1 MNESL
6 LKTISNPKILVV
18 DDIPQNIFVM
28 QKLLKKLPIEIYTA
42 KSGNEALSLTLRHS
56 FALVLLDVQMPEMDG
71 FEVASIMRENEDTK
85 STPIIFVTALSKE
98 DKYVFEGYQSGAVD
112 YLFKPVD
119 PIILMSKVSV
129 FLELNRQKL
138 ELQDEILQREII
150 EKDLELAKREADFA
164 NQAKSSFLANMSHE
178 IRTPMNAILGYA
190 QILMRDKR
198 LEEDQKQAINTISK
212 SGNNLLALINDV
224 LDISKIEA
232 GRMEL
237 HSVDFDLS
245 DLVDGL
251 KDMFQVTCE
260 KKNLFLNVEGLE
272 SAIPVHGDEGKI
284 RQILTNLI
292 GNAVKFTDAGGIHFK
307 LEHSGDDQ
315 YCFSVKDTGKGLPL
329 EAQDTIFRAFQQ
341 DSEGHEKGGTGLGL
355 AISKKQTELME
366 GDLSV
371 ESEVGNG
378 ATFFL
383 KLPLPPAKEEIVA
396 RTDRNLEVLRL
407 KEGQKVRALVADDIE
422 ENRSLLS
429 KFLTDVGIE
438 VMQVENGKEAL
449 ESFRLN
455 RPDIIFMDIRMPVM
469 GGVEAIQKLREEFP
483 VNELNIVVVSASVLK
498 HEREQYEK
506 LGCTEI
512 LQKPFRMEQ
521 VYISTQKLLGV
532 EFEYEEKESEN
543 KASSVPVQINFSE
556 VDFPHDIMGKLKEA
570 AEMCSVTEIERLL
583 NSLDP
588 KNDHEKAFIKT
599 FQGCQNNYDS
609 EGMMKILDDLN
620 SNP

>member
-6 LKTISNPKILVV
+6 LKTSPNPKILVV

-28 QKLLKKLPIEIYTA
+28 QKLLKKLPIEIFTA
-42 KSGNEALSLTLRHS
+42 QSGNEALSLTLRHS

-71 FEVASIMRENEDTK
+71 FEVAAIMRENQDTK
-85 STPIIFVTALSKE
+85 NTPIIFVTALSKE
-98 DKYVFEGYQSGAVD
+98 EKYVFEGYQSGAVD
-112 YLFKPVD
+112 YLFKPIN
-119 PIILMSKVSV
+119 PTILMSKVSV

-138 ELQDEILQREII
+138 ELEEEISRRKIVER
-150 EKDLELAKREADFA
+150 DLEIAKMEADSA

-190 QILMRDKR
+190 QILKRDKR

-232 GRMEL
+232 GGMEL
-237 HSVDFDLS
+237 HSVDFELIDLIG
-245 DLVDGL
+245 GL

-272 SAIPVHGDEGKI
+272 DSIPVYGDEGKI

-292 GNAVKFTDAGGIHFK
+292 GNAVKFTDAGGIYFK
-307 LEHSGDDQ
+307 LERVEDHM

-329 EAQDTIFRAFQQ
+329 EAQATIFRAFQQ
-341 DSEGHEKGGTGLGL
+341 DSEGHEKGGAGLGL
-355 AISKKQTELME
+355 AISKKQTELMG

-371 ESEVGNG
+371 ESEVGDG

-383 KLPLPPAKEEIVA
+383 KIPLPPAKEEIEA
-396 RTDRNLEVLRL
+396 RMDRNLEVVRL

-438 VMQVENGKEAL
+438 VVQVENGKEAL
-449 ESFRLN
+449 ESFRQN
-455 RPDIIFMDIRMPVM
+455 RSDIIFMDIRMPVM
-469 GGVEAIQKLREEFP
+469 GGVEAIKKLRDEFP
-483 VNELNIVVVSASVLK
+483 ENELNIVIVSASVLK
-498 HEREQYEK
+498 HEREEYEK
-506 LGCTEI
+506 LGCVEI

-521 VYISTQKLLGV
+521 VYQSTEKLLEI
-532 EFEYEEKESEN
+532 EFEYEEKAADNDSD
-543 KASSVPVQINFSE
+543 SIPVQIDYSE
-556 VDFPHDIMGKLKEA
+556 IGFPNDIIGKLKEA

-583 NSLDP
+583 NSLDH
-588 KNDHEKAFIKT
+588 KNNHEKAFIKKFT
-599 FQGCQNNYDS
+599 DYKNKYDS
-609 EGMMKILDDLN
+609 DGMIKILGDINLN
-620 SNP
+620 S